1 MEIKTKDKIVQTVLK
16 KMDDRSI
23 LGQEKYKSTMY
34 DEVSTNEKS
43 FLDFLQDVQE
53 ELMDAI
59 LYMEAVKQAGI
70 HEGFDFN
77 KFKSIKDRK

>member
-1 MEIKTKDKIVQTVLK
+1 MKIKTTDKIVQTVIK
-16 KMDDRSI
+16 KMDERS
-23 LGQEKYKSTMY
+23 LAGQEKYKSTMY

-70 HEGFDFN
+70 AEGFDFN
-77 KFKSIKDRK
+77 KFKKVEDRE

>member
-34 DEVSTNEKS
+34 D
-43 FLDFLQDVQE
+43 
-53 ELMDAI
+53 
-59 LYMEAVKQAGI
+59 
-70 HEGFDFN
+70 
-77 KFKSIKDRK
+77 